1 MAPPRTTEGRTQ
13 LNALIDEKLFADV
26 QRLWHE
32 SGNPKRWQVVEEIV
46 RLGVKAYE
54 AVPKDHRD
62 GQQELLQAG

>member
-26 QRLWHE
+26 QRLWRE

-46 RLGVKAYE
+46 RLGVRAYE